1 MASDLR
7 LTPPRDAR
15 VAAPL
20 PGLSGTWFGGLAA
33 LLVVEGAI
41 VALRYHWTVLAEERL
56 GYGLGYAR
64 GLVEPALPAALA
76 TALVTALS
84 VRGQLRRPP
93 GDRRTHVPRW
103 PFLLAHL
110 AAFVAF
116 VRAVAYLVAG
126 DPASSPY
133 PDARAIARL
142 IGDPWSSPL
151 RTYWV
156 GAVALLGVAALALWE
171 AAVFPPRLQWPWRW
185 RGLAPLLVGM
195 GIGLAA
201 VAAGRGV
208 EASWP
213 ALGWATLWTV
223 HRLLTLVFPE
233 VVYRPA
239 EAVVGT
245 PGFAVWIAP
254 ACSGYEGIG
263 LVLVFV
269 AAYLWLDR
277 HHLRFPQSL
286 LLLPIGAAVMWLANA
301 LRIAAL
307 VAVGAWVSPSVAL
320 QGFHAQAGWLAVNA
334 VALGLVAVAQ
344 RARFVRAGP
353 AAAAVGNPPP
363 TAAYLVPL
371 LALVAAAML
380 TGALCDGFDRLYP
393 ARVLAALAALA
404 YFRRAYTGLRWS
416 WSWAAVVQGAMVSA
430 LWVGSGSLGPGVAA
444 GGGSPS
450 LLAELPRAWAAAW
463 LIGRVVGSVVVVP
476 LVEELA
482 FRGYLVRRLIAA
494 KFETVPP
501 GRLTWPSLLISSLL
515 FGALHGR
522 WLAGMAAGAVY
533 ALAQRRRGELG
544 DAVLAHGTTNGLLT
558 AYALATGDWSSWS

>member
-20 PGLSGTWFGGLAA
+20 PGLSRTRFGGLAA
-33 LLVVEGAI
+33 LLVAEGAI
-41 VALRYHWTVLAEERL
+41 LALRYHWTVLSEERL

-93 GDRRTHVPRW
+93 GDRCTHVPRW

-151 RTYWV
+151 WAYWV
-156 GAVALLGVAALALWE
+156 GAAALLGVAALALWE
-171 AAVFPPRLQWPWRW
+171 AAVFPPRLQRPWRW
-185 RGLAPLLVGM
+185 RGWAPLLAGL

-201 VAAGRGV
+201 AAAGRGV
-208 EASWP
+208 QATWP
-213 ALGWATLWTV
+213 ALGGATLWTV
-223 HRLLTLVFPE
+223 HRLLTFVFPE

-245 PGFAVWIAP
+245 PDFAVRIAP
-254 ACSGYEGIG
+254 VCSGYEGIG

-269 AAYLWLDR
+269 AAYLWLGR
-277 HHLRFPQSL
+277 HHLRFPRSL
-286 LLLPIGAAVMWLANA
+286 LLLPIGAAAMWLANA
-301 LRIAAL
+301 LRITAL

-320 QGFHAQAGWLAVNA
+320 GGFHAQ
-334 VALGLVAVAQ
+334 ALGLVAVAP
-344 RARFVRAGP
+344 RARFFRAGP
-353 AAAAVGNPPP
+353 SAAVGSPPP

-371 LALVAAAML
+371 LVLVATAML

-416 WSWAAVVQGAMVSA
+416 WSWAAVVQGALVSA
-430 LWVGSGSLGPGVAA
+430 LWVGSGSLGPGS
-444 GGGSPS
+444 GGGGALSS
-450 LLAELPRAWAAAW
+450 WADLPRAWAAVW
-463 LIGRVVGSVVVVP
+463 LIGRVVGSVAVVP